1 MLFCPDRAP
10 WERQMRIFR
19 RRREFIAALI
29 VASALAADAGH
40 AQESFFN
47 ERYCTRSTGGDLSG
61 PMDCSLLGSNASRA
75 RVAWA
80 ASAWKTRSGAGLG
93 RSRRR
98 RARVH
103 ARVHAAFVKSPPLS
117 KALPTCRQPG
127 GGAQVCAYRDR
138 PLLVPQ
144 ARNSL
149 AGRADIGHDPLNYAT
164 RRYGRR

>member
-61 PMDCSLLGSNASRA
+61 PMGE

-80 ASAWKTRSGAGLG
+80 ASAWKTRSDAGLG

-127 GGAQVCAYRDR
+127 GAQVRAYEPNRTLGGAASR
-138 PLLVPQ
+138 
-144 ARNSL
+144 
-149 AGRADIGHDPLNYAT
+149 
-164 RRYGRR
+164 